1 MNYTLTAS
9 GAKQITIN
17 AQKVD
22 AKYMKVVYEYIHKC
36 ASEGQEFISIT
47 NMTSLLNKQDG
58 YDASML
64 PKIQH
69 ELGGHGYSIS
79 KDEVSW

>member
-47 NMTSLLNKQDG
+47 DMKSLLNKQKG
-58 YDASML
+58 YDTSML
-64 PKIQH
+64 PKILH
-69 ELGGHGYSIS
+69 ELGGHGYSIT
-79 KDEVSW
+79 KYHVMW